1 MTTAAK
7 TLKSSPLAPY
17 MDLLKSVDLNVQ
29 HAVVEYMMDSIRE
42 MEASKRKAEDE
53 FLAKKM
59 AEINVS
65 PRIKKLIEDTRLTPE
80 EAEDERTRYILG
92 LDRR

>member
-42 MEASKRKAEDE
+42 TQASKRKAEDE